1 MRNLFTC
8 TLLGAALALQPACI
22 KTAPPLNVFHIGDKV
37 QTGSLAYTV
46 LEAKWRAQIGE
57 GPLARVPEHRFL
69 VIHLTVTNSGARD
82 LDVPALTITDQAGQT
97 DPESMDGR
105 AVPYWI
111 GMIRK
116 VKPANTLD
124 GAIVFD
130 VEPKSY
136 KLKLDD
142 GSGAAMAMVE
152 LPLQFETGEP
162 AIPSPIR

>member
-1 MRNLFTC
+1 MLLF
-8 TLLGAALALQPACI
+8 AALALQTACI
-22 KTAPPLNVFHIGDKV
+22 RTPPPPSVFHIGDKV
-37 QTGSLAYTV
+37 QTGPLIYTV
-46 LEAKWRAQIGE
+46 LETKWRAQIGE

-69 VIHLTVTNSGARD
+69 VIHLTVTNSGAKD
-82 LDVPALTITDQAGQT
+82 FDIPELTITDQAGRT

-105 AVPYWI
+105 AIPYWI

-116 VKPANTLD
+116 LKPAYTLD

-142 GSGAAMAMVE
+142 GSGGAMAMVE
-152 LPLQFETGEP
+152 LPLQFETGQP
-162 AIPSPIR
+162 AVPGLQ